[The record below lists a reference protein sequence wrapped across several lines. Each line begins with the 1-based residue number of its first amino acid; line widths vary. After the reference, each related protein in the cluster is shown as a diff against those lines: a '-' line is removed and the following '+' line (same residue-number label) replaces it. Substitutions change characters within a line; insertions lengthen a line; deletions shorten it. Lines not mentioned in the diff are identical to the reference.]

1 MLDYLFGGG
10 QVVVGLGLFVAW
22 WLALMFLGSRWRD
35 KPLSAIRFAVT
46 PVVFLVWFVGAFLLV
61 LRGLGRI

>member
-1 MLDYLFGGG
+1 MLDYFFGGG

-22 WLALMFLGSRWRD
+22 WLALMFLGSRWRNE
-35 KPLSAIRFAVT
+35 PLSAIRFAIA
-46 PVVFLVWFVGAFLLV
+46 PVVFLAWFVGAFLLV

>member
-1 MLDYLFGGG
+1 
-10 QVVVGLGLFVAW
+10 
-22 WLALMFLGSRWRD
+22 MFIGSRWRD